1 MTDTSASANWFFRIA
16 HPGVF
21 LSWSKGW
28 IKPSIFVTIVLF
40 AAGLWYA
47 LFNSPPDYQMGE
59 TVRIM
64 YIHVPNAWLS
74 QMVYALMAVSAV
86 GTLVWRH
93 PMADVSMKAAAP
105 LGAAFTGLALF
116 TGSLWGRPTWGTFW
130 EWDGRMTSTLVLFLM
145 YLGLVALWRTF
156 EGQPRG
162 NRIIAIFT
170 LVGSINIPIV
180 KFSVDWWNSLHQP
193 ASVLRAGGP
202 RMPAEILTPLLVMTL
217 AFTALFFTLHLVGM
231 RTEILRTRARSLE
244 RQNVASRQ
252 NNTTGGA

>member
-1 MTDTSASANWFFRIA
+1 MTDTSLPTNWFSRLA

-21 LSWSKGW
+21 LSWSRVLVMPL
-28 IKPSIFVTIVLF
+28 IVVTIILF
-40 AAGLWYA
+40 GIGLWYA
-47 LFNSPPDYQMGE
+47 FFNSPPDYQMGE

-74 QMVYALMAVSAV
+74 QMVYGLMAVSAI
-86 GTLVWRH
+86 GSLVWRH

-156 EGQPRG
+156 EGQSRG
-162 NRIIAIFT
+162 TRIIA
-170 LVGSINIPIV
+170 V
-180 KFSVDWWNSLHQP
+180 
-193 ASVLRAGGP
+193 
-202 RMPAEILTPLLVMTL
+202 
-217 AFTALFFTLHLVGM
+217 
-231 RTEILRTRARSLE
+231 
-244 RQNVASRQ
+244 
-252 NNTTGGA
+252 